1 MDASLPKPAAAAS
14 LLLQGPLSLAAWYAD
29 PLAQGMAEGLQ
40 AGAEQALQARLRAG
54 AASCFQ
60 LQVLQLVC
68 HFWLAE
74 SISLEYERLRIS
86 AASGCEQALLELVY
100 GQLLVSCKDRPAH
113 RHLESGFA
121 LAAPQLDAADY
132 FRLLRRHEL
141 LGYLH
146 LSGTATRPQALDALL
161 AEAAVIRR
169 LQQGTGTQYRGTHAD
184 TVG

>member
-14 LLLQGPLSLAAWYAD
+14 LLLQRPPSLAAWYAD
-29 PLAQGMAEGLQ
+29 PLAQGMAEELH

-54 AASCFQ
+54 AACFQ
-60 LQVLQLVC
+60 LRVLQLVC

-86 AASGCEQALLELVY
+86 AVDGCEQALLELVY

-113 RHLESGFA
+113 RHLERGFA

-146 LSGTATRPQALDALL
+146 LSGTATLPQALDALL

-169 LQQGTGTQYRGTHAD
+169 LQQGTCKQYRGTHAD